1 MYSLMTIIGRKLGQT
16 ALLIDSRP
24 PSTVAEPVTV
34 IKELLRRTSSRA
46 WVSPVDTHAREE
58 EETMNSE

>member
-16 ALLIDSRP
+16 ALLIDSRH
-24 PSTVAEPVTV
+24 PSTVAEPVKV
-34 IKELLRRTSSRA
+34 IKELLRRTSSLA
-46 WVSPVDTHAREE
+46 WVSTVDTHAREE